1 MAQSKHRQPATTRK
15 SPTEP
20 PAVKRALQK
29 LRAFY
34 RDGQAVIDAAGG
46 KTRRQLDPK
55 DVVKTFARERGRYPD
70 YYWQAAKFART
81 YTEEQFEELCCLRRP
96 DGKPLSPNHVIRLL
110 LVRDRR
116 RRQGFQT
123 RAIREG
129 WSASRLYDEIRQIQV
144 ASSSAG
150 PPFKEPESVDE
161 ALIQIANQTGRW
173 LRWLSVLE
181 PAEEEEAERDITLDD
196 LPGAVRKELK
206 AAGRSIRKLHAA
218 ALRELGQDVEDQ
230 HRVKSQDARHS
241 PLLGWS
247 LQETPAGRLKVL
259 PFDTIPTPP
268 CAAACVLGQ
277 ARALHRRFSG
287 MVRPREHIQATFVA
301 DRSPYW
307 VVWSVAK
314 TQH

>member
-1 MAQSKHRQPATTRK
+1 MAQSKRRQPAAARK

-20 PAVKRALQK
+20 PAIKRALQK

-55 DVVKTFARERGRYPD
+55 DVVKTFARERGMYPD
-70 YYWQAAKFART
+70 YFWQARKFTET
-81 YTEEQFEELCCLRRP
+81 YTEEQFEELCSLRSP
-96 DGKPLSPNHVIRLL
+96 DGKPLSPSHVRYLL
-110 LVRDRR
+110 LVRDKRR
-116 RRQGFQT
+116 RKGLQS
-123 RAIREG
+123 RAIKEG

-181 PAEEEEAERDITLDD
+181 PTEEEDTERDVILDD

-206 AAGRSIRKLHAA
+206 AASRSIRKLHDS
-218 ALRELGQDVEDQ
+218 ALSESGL
-230 HRVKSQDARHS
+230 
-241 PLLGWS
+241 
-247 LQETPAGRLKVL
+247 
-259 PFDTIPTPP
+259 DTE
-268 CAAACVLGQ
+268 
-277 ARALHRRFSG
+277 R
-287 MVRPREHIQATFVA
+287 
-301 DRSPYW
+301 
-307 VVWSVAK
+307 
-314 TQH
+314 